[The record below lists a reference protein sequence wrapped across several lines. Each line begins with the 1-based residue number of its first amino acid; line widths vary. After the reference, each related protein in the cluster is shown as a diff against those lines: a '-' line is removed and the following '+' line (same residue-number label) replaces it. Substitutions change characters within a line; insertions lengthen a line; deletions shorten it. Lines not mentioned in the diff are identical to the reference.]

1 MLNLPL
7 QYWGKAKPPK
17 DGSIGWHLLPYHCLD
32 VAACG
37 VTYLRRATSPRRM
50 LCDRL
55 IMTADQLERWVA
67 FWLALHDLGK
77 FSTAF
82 QGQRND
88 ILLKL
93 QDREN
98 RHGYSIRHDTLGLV
112 YWTEVLESEAIDA
125 SWFGADSVALLPGI
139 DHWVRAVT
147 GHHGQPPSEN
157 EYNPWPHFMEPDDHN
172 AIRQFVDQMRELFLA
187 DMGWQAP
194 CFADAYAF
202 EETSRE
208 LSWWIAGL
216 AVLADWVGSNQEY
229 FPYRNDEVS
238 CADYWEQARQQAD
251 AAYEAIGVLP
261 VETRQRATFSELFP
275 TLTQPSPL
283 QAWASDVPLH
293 DGPQIH
299 LMEDVTGAG
308 KTEAA
313 MMLAHR
319 LMSTGIVDGF
329 FIGLPTMATANA
341 MYGRLSHFYARLFDG
356 FASLVL
362 ANGQR
367 DLVEAFASSVL
378 PSGPA
383 EHDQAQNDETASAR
397 CTAWLAD
404 HNKRALLAPA
414 GVGTIDQALM
424 AVLQGKHQSLRL
436 LGLFRK
442 VLIVD
447 EVHAC
452 DAYMQGI
459 LERLLQAH
467 AAAGGSAILLSATM
481 PEQMKRSL
489 LNAFAKGCRQH
500 APELP
505 AETTY
510 PLITSWS
517 AAQARQAETHH
528 VGTRADVSRT
538 VQIRYVSD
546 IDEVV
551 GGIRKALAKGRCV
564 CWVRNTVAD
573 AMAAY
578 ALFANELDAERLML
592 FHARF
597 TLRDRLDMEARILR
611 HFGAQSTSELR
622 RGRLVIA
629 TQVAEQS
636 LDADWDWMISDLA
649 PIDLI
654 IQRAGRLQRHRRDAF
669 GNRLTNSAK
678 PDGRD
683 QACLWV
689 LGPAWTDQPSA
700 TWIKDACPKSSK
712 VYRHHGQLW
721 LTAQFMQEGQLHMP
735 TDARRLI
742 EGVFA
747 EDADLPAGL
756 QSVANQVAGEES
768 SETSHAYR
776 NTIKLDV
783 GYVWRGEHWWSDAQ
797 TPTRLG
803 EASVNVVL
811 CRWDGDRLLPWAT
824 HDQLR
829 HAWAYSTVRVPER
842 LIAEAAPPEDP
853 KRLQIWE
860 TTKLTLPD
868 QGKWSVL
875 LALENAGQAW
885 TGEAMGRQK
894 DGLSVSRRW
903 TYDTRSG
910 LLQPPEELDGRG

>member
-1 MLNLPL
+1 LSSR
-7 QYWGKAKPPK
+7 YWGKAKPSK
-17 DGSIGWHLLPYHCLD
+17 NGLIGWHLLPYHCLD

-37 VTYLRRATSPRRM
+37 ITYLRRASSLRRM

-55 IMTADQLERWVA
+55 GMAADQLEGWLA

-88 ILLKL
+88 ILLTL
-93 QDREN
+93 QQRES

-112 YWTEVLESEAIDA
+112 YWTAVLEQEAVDEG
-125 SWFGADSVALLPGI
+125 WFGPDSSSLLPAI

-157 EYNPWPHFMEPDDHN
+157 EEHPWPHFVDPDDHR
-172 AIRQFVDQMRELFLA
+172 AIHEFVGHMRELFLA
-187 DMGWQAP
+187 DMDWQAP
-194 CFADAYAF
+194 CFADAQAF
-202 EETSRE
+202 EDASRE

-229 FPYRNDEVS
+229 FPYRDDEVS
-238 CADYWEQARQQAD
+238 CNVYRKWAQERAD
-251 AAYEAIGVLP
+251 AACEAIGVLP
-261 VETRQRATFSELFP
+261 VDTRPPAAFAALFP
-275 TLTQPSPL
+275 ELAEPSPL
-283 QAWASDVPLH
+283 QAWASDVSLH

-299 LMEDVTGAG
+299 LLEDVTGAG

-313 MMLAHR
+313 MMLTHR
-319 LMSTGIVDGF
+319 LMSAGVVDGF

-341 MYGRLSHFYARLFDG
+341 MYGRMSHFYARLFDG
-356 FASLVL
+356 LASLVL

-367 DLVEAFASSVL
+367 ELVESFASSVL
-378 PSGPA
+378 RAGPA
-383 EHDQAQNDETASAR
+383 ELDQAQEDETASAR

-467 AAAGGSAILLSATM
+467 ASAGGSAILLSATM
-481 PEQMKRSL
+481 PERMKRAL
-489 LNAFAKGCRQH
+489 LAAFAKGCRRP
-500 APELP
+500 APDLP
-505 AETTY
+505 AQTDY

-517 AAQARQAETHH
+517 AARPQHVETRCID
-528 VGTRADVSRT
+528 TRADVSRT

-546 IDEVV
+546 INEVAA
-551 GGIRKALAKGRCV
+551 GIRKALADGRCV
-564 CWVRNTVAD
+564 CWIRNTVAD

-578 ALFANELDAERLML
+578 ALFANELEAEHLML

-597 TLRDRLDMEARILR
+597 TLRDRLDMEARILE
-611 HFGAQSTSELR
+611 HFGVRSTSEQR

-649 PIDLI
+649 PIDRL
-654 IQRAGRLQRHRRDAF
+654 IQRAGRLQRHRRDAW
-669 GNRLTNSAK
+669 GNRLACASDA
-678 PDGRD
+678 DERD
-683 QACLWV
+683 PPCLWV
-689 LGPAWTDQPSA
+689 LGPAWTEQPDA
-700 TWIKDACPKSSK
+700 AWFKDACPKSFK
-712 VYRHHGQLW
+712 VYRDPGQLW
-721 LTAQFMQEGQLHMP
+721 LTARFMQEGQLCMP
-735 TDARRLI
+735 ADARRLI

-747 EDADLPAGL
+747 DDVDLPAGL
-756 QSVANQVAGEES
+756 QRVSNAVRGEES
-768 SETSHAYR
+768 SEASHAYR

-783 GYVWRGEHWWSDAQ
+783 GYVWRGEQWWSDAQ

-803 EASVNVVL
+803 EVSTSVVL
-811 CRWDGDRLLPWAT
+811 CRWDGERLLPWAP
-824 HDQLR
+824 HEQLR
-829 HAWAYSTVRVPER
+829 HAWAYSTIRVPER
-842 LIAEAAPPEDP
+842 LIAEAVPPGDP
-853 KRLQIWE
+853 RCLQAWE
-860 TTKLTLPD
+860 EAKLTLPD

-875 LALENAGQAW
+875 LPLAEANQGWVGEALGRRGDGAALELRQWVYDAGF
-885 TGEAMGRQK
+885 
-894 DGLSVSRRW
+894 
-903 TYDTRSG
+903 G
-910 LLQPPEELDGRG
+910 LLQTTESNEHR